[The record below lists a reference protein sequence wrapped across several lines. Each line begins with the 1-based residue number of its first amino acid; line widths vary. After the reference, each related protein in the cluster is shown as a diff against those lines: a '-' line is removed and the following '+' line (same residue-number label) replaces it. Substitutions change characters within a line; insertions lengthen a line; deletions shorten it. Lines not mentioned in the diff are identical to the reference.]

1 MQFSGRSE
9 RRPELE
15 DGRWK
20 FPILENPLE
29 GSGIGLEVD
38 VTLIG
43 HVIAETANRQIGKIH
58 CKIFE
63 ISLYFFN
70 FYLFCFA
77 ALWRLQIQKQIQRT
91 KVIEVQGFEKVPNQ
105 VLNNMRGCWQVI
117 CSVRIQANHHNNN
130 QEVKSSNKNKD

>member
-1 MQFSGRSE
+1 MTNKVSNNDDLIFLKTFVQFSGRSE

-70 FYLFCFA
+70 FIYFVLLLFGACKF
-77 ALWRLQIQKQIQRT
+77 
-91 KVIEVQGFEKVPNQ
+91 
-105 VLNNMRGCWQVI
+105 
-117 CSVRIQANHHNNN
+117 
-130 QEVKSSNKNKD
+130 KNKSN

>member
-1 MQFSGRSE
+1 MNDLIFLQTFVQFSGRSE

-38 VTLIG
+38 VTLMG

-63 ISLYFFN
+63 ISLFFFN
-70 FYLFCFA
+70 FFYFDLLLLFGACKF
-77 ALWRLQIQKQIQRT
+77 
-91 KVIEVQGFEKVPNQ
+91 
-105 VLNNMRGCWQVI
+105 
-117 CSVRIQANHHNNN
+117 
-130 QEVKSSNKNKD
+130 KNKSNEPR